1 MQNITSLPPPDTP
14 WILSKNVLNEAGL
27 NGELHLLA
35 PGPEQNGGHP
45 SPGALVVFVIAGSVT
60 VTSGLKNF
68 ILQPETTL
76 HPPPGSTIE
85 LRNRE
90 TPPAKVLVVT
100 LPPPPRPRSV
110 GELVTLRG

>member
-1 MQNITSLPPPDTP
+1 MQNTALPPPDTP

-27 NGELHLLA
+27 NAELHLLA
-35 PGPEQNGGHP
+35 PGAEQNGAQP
-45 SPGALVVFVIAGSVT
+45 SAGTLVLFVIAGSVT

-76 HPPPGSTIE
+76 HLPPGSMIE

-90 TPPAKVLVVT
+90 AVPAKVLVIT
-100 LPPPPRPRSV
+100 LPPPPRVRGPS
-110 GELVTLRG
+110 ELVTLRG